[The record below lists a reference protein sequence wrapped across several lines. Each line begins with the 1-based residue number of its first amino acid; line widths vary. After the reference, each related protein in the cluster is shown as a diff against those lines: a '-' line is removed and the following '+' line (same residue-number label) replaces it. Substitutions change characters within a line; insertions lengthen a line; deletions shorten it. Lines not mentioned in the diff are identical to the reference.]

1 MMEKHL
7 TVAIQGIRG
16 SYHHVAVE
24 KYFGVETDFVEC
36 VHFKQVPEA
45 IEEGPG
51 RLRSDGHRKFDR
63 RIAPAEPQVVG
74 IARAEDHR

>member
-45 IEEGPG
+45 IEEGRPTT
-51 RLRSDGHRKFDR
+51 
-63 RIAPAEPQVVG
+63 E
-74 IARAEDHR
+74 